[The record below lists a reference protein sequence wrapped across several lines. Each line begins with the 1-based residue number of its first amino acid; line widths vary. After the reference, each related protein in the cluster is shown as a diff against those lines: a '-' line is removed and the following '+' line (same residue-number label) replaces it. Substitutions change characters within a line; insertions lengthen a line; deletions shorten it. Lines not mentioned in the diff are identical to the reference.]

1 MLPLLSIVTH
11 DLHKVQ
17 ANKYSYLNVPQS
29 LHNDAARKAIGT
41 LDTPISASVETWST
55 HLPWNDIKQM
65 QHLRNALSDEE
76 LCIRHML
83 QRPGVVPPSDVFHIS
98 FNVSASGGTKGLA
111 RIGCFTG
118 DLRGGSDVWMY
129 HRAASIRTNRE
140 ISMHAHF
147 DATLI
152 VSK

>member
-1 MLPLLSIVTH
+1 MLPRLYLNVPQR
-11 DLHKVQ
+11 LH
-17 ANKYSYLNVPQS
+17 NDSYLNVQQS
-29 LHNDAARKAIGT
+29 LHNDAARRAIGT

-98 FNVSASGGTKGLA
+98 FNVSISGGRKGLA

-118 DLRGGSDVWMY
+118 DLRGGSTPMSGCITVQPAY
-129 HRAASIRTNRE
+129 ERIGKSAC
-140 ISMHAHF
+140 
-147 DATLI
+147 TLI
-152 VSK
+152 LMRP